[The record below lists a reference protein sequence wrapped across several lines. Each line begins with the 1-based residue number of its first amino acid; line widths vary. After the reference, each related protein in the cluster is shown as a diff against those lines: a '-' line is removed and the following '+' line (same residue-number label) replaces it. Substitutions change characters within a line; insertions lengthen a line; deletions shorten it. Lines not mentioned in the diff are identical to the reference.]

1 MGLDRTEAAEALR
14 SRRYRARVTADQR
27 EAQRLGARGAP
38 FLVFDG
44 RFAVP
49 GAIGTDDLLA
59 VITKAWDESHPTP
72 QSLPVVA
79 GTDGVCTPDGCA

>member
-1 MGLDRTEAAEALR
+1 MPRTALR
-14 SRRYRARVTADQR
+14 SRRYRARVAADQR

-49 GAIGTDDLLA
+49 GAIGLDDLLA
-59 VITKAWDESHPTP
+59 VIAKAWAESHPTP
-72 QSLPVVA
+72 QPLPVLG
-79 GTDGVCTPDGCA
+79 GTEGACTPDGCAVPDRTT